1 MSTDKR
7 TLALVIG
14 ASEFPHCPTLGGGDA
29 FSNSAEDF
37 REYLHQS
44 KGLSLPP
51 ADVLDLF
58 DDVRPAGELLELIV
72 AFLTK
77 RQSRKTSTN
86 VERLLVYYVG
96 HGGFT
101 PAGQEYFLAVR
112 STRTGLEGSSSIRI
126 SDLGHIIKDNA
137 RFFCQYLILDCCF
150 SAQAYKTFQTGPG
163 QAAVTKTLDSVPTK
177 GTALLCSSGPR
188 EASLV
193 PEGCP
198 HTMFSEA
205 FLKVLRTGDPKFSEF
220 LSLYDIRDLI
230 DRQLRDTYQD
240 ERVKPQIHCPNQ
252 PEGDLSHLPLFPN
265 PAYELPSKDL
275 RRVIEVDA
283 PARHLLEIDDSAL
296 QLPDEITS
304 ALRSSLPRVR
314 LAALK
319 ELVELCERTSR
330 RGIAELARGE
340 ILRCSEED
348 DSTQVRNN
356 AKDALAECANL
367 QIREYSD
374 VTTDKRQAKT
384 PLIEPSREN
393 PALGT
398 IPDLESLNI
407 FLQGAWK
414 LNRSGVLDDVLHTL
428 LEAALRLTHAERGFV
443 FLRQPDGE
451 LRLAAGRDKKGERI
465 DDDSTISRS
474 VLRDAARSA
483 SEFLVTDTDDSGK
496 LVGRDSVIAHN
507 LHSVICIPLRKT
519 VIQNKVK
526 EDTKPG
532 ESDVQ
537 GVLYLDAHFLSGKL
551 SSVSH
556 DILRSIANGAA
567 TLVENAAV
575 VQAEEDA
582 AKRYRQ
588 ELTIAAEIQQRLMT
602 VTVPDVPYAKVNA
615 ISYACKDIG
624 GDFFDLVYTD
634 NGLSLIVADVSGKGV
649 SAAVVASILQGMLY
663 SQLARDSSLPEM
675 IAAVNRFLCEKVGGQ
690 KYATVVVARLASDGQ
705 LELIN
710 CGAVPP
716 LLVSGDTI
724 TRLVEGCYPVGLVPG
739 VEFHSSRLQLKAG
752 DRLLLVTDGV
762 TEAEDAN
769 GEFFGTDR
777 LESCGREGF
786 AAIEQAVTDFRGET
800 PLTDDC
806 TITEMIYRGS
816 DDRSVLGT

>member
-1 MSTDKR
+1 MGTTGTWVRRVDSASTSDPLVLVVVEGSDRR
-7 TLALVIG
+7 TL
-14 ASEFPHCPTLGGGDA
+14 
-29 FSNSAEDF
+29 
-37 REYLHQS
+37 
-44 KGLSLPP
+44 
-51 ADVLDLF
+51 VLDHYPFTIGRRTDRDLVMADPRVSREHAHFVRESDGTYIVDQNSRHGTFVNGERVIRRKLARNDRVEFGVTGATYALF
-58 DDVRPAGELLELIV
+58 SPDRSPSSAAQQFLSQFSTWKPASG
-72 AFLTK
+72 
-77 RQSRKTSTN
+77 
-86 VERLLVYYVG
+86 
-96 HGGFT
+96 
-101 PAGQEYFLAVR
+101 AG
-112 STRTGLEGSSSIRI
+112 
-126 SDLGHIIKDNA
+126 SDLEMLNVFLEAA
-137 RFFCQYLILDCCF
+137 R
-150 SAQAYKTFQTGPG
+150 
-163 QAAVTKTLDSVPTK
+163 
-177 GTALLCSSGPR
+177 
-188 EASLV
+188 
-193 PEGCP
+193 
-198 HTMFSEA
+198 
-205 FLKVLRTGDPKFSEF
+205 
-220 LSLYDIRDLI
+220 
-230 DRQLRDTYQD
+230 
-240 ERVKPQIHCPNQ
+240 
-252 PEGDLSHLPLFPN
+252 
-265 PAYELPSKDL
+265 
-275 RRVIEVDA
+275 
-283 PARHLLEIDDSAL
+283 
-296 QLPDEITS
+296 
-304 ALRSSLPRVR
+304 
-314 LAALK
+314 
-319 ELVELCERTSR
+319 
-330 RGIAELARGE
+330 
-340 ILRCSEED
+340 
-348 DSTQVRNN
+348 
-356 AKDALAECANL
+356 
-367 QIREYSD
+367 
-374 VTTDKRQAKT
+374 
-384 PLIEPSREN
+384 
-393 PALGT
+393 
-398 IPDLESLNI
+398 
-407 FLQGAWK
+407 K
-414 LNRSGVLDDVLHTL
+414 LNTSGVLDDVLHTL

-443 FLRQPDGE
+443 FLRQNDGE
-451 LRLAAGRDKKGERI
+451 LHLAAGRDKKGERI

-690 KYATVVVARLASDGQ
+690 KYATLVVARLLESGE

-710 CGAVPP
+710 CGHVPP
-716 LLVSGDTI
+716 LLVSGDSI
-724 TRLVEGCYPVGLVPG
+724 TKLEAGNLPVGLVPG
-739 VEFHSSRLQLKAG
+739 VEFQAYSVQLKAG

-762 TEAEDAN
+762 TEAEDAS
-769 GEFFGTDR
+769 GEFFGNDR
-777 LESCGREGF
+777 LERCCREGF

-806 TITEMIYRGS
+806 TITEMIYRGNAENAPS
-816 DDRSVLGT
+816 ATRS